1 MGRVENESRGAILAI
16 FAHPDDEIG
25 AGSTLAHYADSGIRT
40 VLACASRGEA
50 ATIYCDECATREN
63 LAEVRT
69 HELECACGHLG
80 VAELRWFDWPDGG
93 IRDLPRDQ
101 AVAQVVALIREVK
114 PRIVITHPE
123 NGLYPHPDHLAV
135 WEIAR
140 DAFLAAA
147 DPERYPAA
155 GPARS
160 TDAVP
165 VWAADRL
172 FTRAMPQSF
181 FDAAPAFAE
190 YRVQLNGQQLPFI
203 GTPDDQIDV
212 VMHVASWAERR
223 MAAWDC
229 HRSQHNP
236 NGAFSQMPDALR
248 RTMAENEH
256 FVLAVARVPLP
267 DGVHDDLLA
276 GLPVGSLVPHQGRS
290 SVTVAATDKRFSP
303 NRLPDAVL
311 GTTPVALDVDLLR
324 ADLARQRAYLDICEG
339 YLKNI
344 IDRGFAQVLQQYAE
358 QEQEIIYLLARA
370 LRLSGGP
377 TAEIVADPESIARG
391 AHLETVG
398 DRQGFLLAGANQALD
413 AWGARSATALQ
424 VEDQAFWKTLRT
436 AAEDQVR
443 IVTSLP
449 VKRS

>member
-1 MGRVENESRGAILAI
+1 MTILAV

-25 AGSTLAHYADSGIRT
+25 AGSTLAHYAGAGVRI
-40 VLACASRGEA
+40 VLVCASRGEA

-69 HELECACGHLG
+69 RELECACGHLG
-80 VAELRWFDWPDGG
+80 VAELRWLDWPDGG
-93 IRDLPRDQ
+93 IRNLPRDQ
-101 AVAQVVALIREVK
+101 AVGQVVALIREVR

-135 WEIAR
+135 WEITR

-147 DPERYPAA
+147 DPEQYPGA
-155 GPARS
+155 GPA
-160 TDAVP
+160 
-165 VWAADRL
+165 WAADRL

-212 VMHVASWAERR
+212 VMHVAPWAERR

-236 NGAFSQMPDALR
+236 NGAFSQMPDSLR

-267 DGVHDDLLA
+267 NGVDDDLLA
-276 GLPVGSLVPHQGRS
+276 GLPAESLESAPVGPG
-290 SVTVAATDKRFSP
+290 
-303 NRLPDAVL
+303 
-311 GTTPVALDVDLLR
+311 VDLLR
-324 ADLARQRAYLDICEG
+324 ADLSSQMAHLEVCEG
-339 YLKNI
+339 YLKNVV
-344 IDRGFAQVLQQYAE
+344 DRGFAQVLQQYAE
-358 QEQEIIYLLARA
+358 QAQEIISLLARA
-370 LRLSGGP
+370 LRLAGEPAS
-377 TAEIVADPESIARG
+377 EIAPDPEPIARG
-391 AHLETVG
+391 ARLETVG
-398 DRQGFLLAGANQALD
+398 DRQGFLLAGANRAL
-413 AWGARSATALQ
+413 ATWGARAGTAGPGAQGLWQ
-424 VEDQAFWKTLRT
+424 ELVVKMEAQIQILT
-436 AAEDQVR
+436 APRGVPQR
-443 IVTSLP
+443 
-449 VKRS
+449 